1 MPDKPAGG
9 GRVAPLH
16 PVSRRHLDELE
27 GELGIFQHA
36 IGSRPDPA
44 HGYCVDDVARSLQV
58 DLLHAQGVGWVS
70 VSRSAWRSLRFLEDA
85 FDPETGRFRNFRS
98 TDGSWIDGQGSND
111 SFGRAMLALGE
122 TISGAPD
129 ARLFESAVALFG
141 RALPAAGKMTSPR
154 AQASVILACDGVLR
168 SAGVAGSTDEQ
179 EAALGAAS
187 ALTLRRLATGL
198 HARFLDFA
206 RPGWPWAEGSLTYEN
221 ALLPRALIVAGHRLG
236 AGVMLKIGLQ
246 VLDWLIEVQTS
257 PQGSFSPVGNGWW
270 ARGGT
275 KSQFD
280 QQPIEATALLLA
292 AEAAHNATRDPR
304 YLDAMELAYA
314 WFLGGNDL
322 GKRVASPV
330 RGACFDG
337 LTSTGVNTNEGAEST
352 LMWLTAAE
360 HIRRMRGRKPLAER
374 GIDPRQQALA
384 GLAASK
390 PSAVSPT
397 PAAAPRAVAATPA
410 MSVPL
415 VPS

>member
-1 MPDKPAGG
+1 MPEQAGSA
-9 GRVAPLH
+9 GRTAPLH

-27 GELGIFQHA
+27 GELGILQHA

-58 DLLHAQGVGWVS
+58 DLLHARGLGWVS
-70 VSRSAWRSLRFLEDA
+70 VSRSAWRSLRFLEEA
-85 FDPETGRFRNFRS
+85 FDSETGRFRNFRS
-98 TDGSWIDGQGSND
+98 IDGSWIDGQGSND

-122 TISGAPD
+122 TIDGAPD
-129 ARLFESAVALFG
+129 ARLFESAAALFG

-154 AQASVILACDGVLR
+154 AQASVILACDAVLR
-168 SAGVAGSTDEQ
+168 SAGVAGSEDEH

-187 ALTLRRLATGL
+187 ALALRRIATGL

-257 PQGSFSPVGNGWW
+257 PQGAFSPVGNGWW
-270 ARGGT
+270 PRGGT
-275 KSQFD
+275 RSQFD

-322 GKRVASPV
+322 GKRIASPA

-360 HIRRMRGRKPLAER
+360 HIRFMRGRKPLAER
-374 GIDPRQQALA
+374 GVGPRQQALA
-384 GLAASK
+384 GLAASMR
-390 PSAVSPT
+390 SAAAPT
-397 PAAAPRAVAATPA
+397 PAAAPQAVVATGAMPA
-410 MSVPL
+410 PL

>member
-9 GRVAPLH
+9 VRVAPLH

-129 ARLFESAVALFG
+129 ARLFESAVTLFG

-397 PAAAPRAVAATPA
+397 PAAAPRAVAAPPA

>member
-1 MPDKPAGG
+1 M
-9 GRVAPLH
+9 H
-16 PVSRRHLDELE
+16 PVSRRHLDELG
-27 GELGIFQHA
+27 GELGILQHA
-36 IGSRPDPA
+36 IGSKPDPA

-58 DLLHAQGVGWVS
+58 DLLHARGLGWVS
-70 VSRSAWRSLRFLEDA
+70 VSRSAWRSLRFLEEA

-98 TDGSWIDGQGSND
+98 IDGSWVDGQGSND

-122 TISGAPD
+122 TIDGAPD
-129 ARLFESAVALFG
+129 ARLFESAAALFG

-154 AQASVILACDGVLR
+154 AQASVILACDAVLR
-168 SAGVAGSTDEQ
+168 SAGVAGSADEQ

-246 VLDWLIEVQTS
+246 VLDWLIEAQTS
-257 PQGSFSPVGNGWW
+257 PRGGFSPVGNGWW
-270 ARGGT
+270 PRGGE

-322 GKRVASPV
+322 GKRIVDPA

-337 LTSTGVNTNEGAEST
+337 LTSTGVNINEGAEST

-360 HIRRMRGRKPLAER
+360 HIRRMRSRKPQANPAVS
-374 GIDPRQQALA
+374 PRQQAIPRLA
-384 GLAASK
+384 TTPKSAASPMLAASAHAAAA
-390 PSAVSPT
+390 PPAVAPPP
-397 PAAAPRAVAATPA
+397 PAAAA
-410 MSVPL
+410 PL